1 MIGLIEA
8 IVDGAAEILQ
18 TVSNELEALSTEI
31 LTPNWSGS
39 PADLRLVL
47 QSVGRNGNIATRVR
61 ESLHSFA
68 RTVRY
73 LQSAKIAGTSDDAL
87 AGC

>member
-8 IVDGAAEILQ
+8 IVDRAAEILQ

-31 LTPNWSGS
+31 FTPNWSGS
-39 PADLRLVL
+39 QADLWPVL
-47 QSVGRNGNIATRVR
+47 QSVGRNGDIAMRVR

-68 RTVRY
+68 RIVPY
-73 LQSAKIAGTSDDAL
+73 LQSAKIAGTSDDA
-87 AGC
+87 

>member
-39 PADLRLVL
+39 PADCGSSCKAWVETAILRH
-47 QSVGRNGNIATRVR
+47 G
-61 ESLHSFA
+61 FA
-68 RTVRY
+68 RACTASRG
-73 LQSAKIAGTSDDAL
+73 SGICA
-87 AGC
+87 